1 MKINVRENH
10 YIFAILSGRPC
21 IQGDYLNLGAVPV
34 GHIEILGG
42 GGAGGGSHYIFSENI
57 YLTF

>member
-42 GGAGGGSHYIFSENI
+42 GGAGVAVIIFF
-57 YLTF
+57 LKTFT